1 MGPPPR
7 RTPRVAEGLTGALLA
22 PLPVFDAASWRAAF
36 DDATSV
42 LAGLAVRRAG
52 GGPFRVTDHEV
63 RVALGGTEHRTAG
76 GVVGGAAGGVER
88 VGTEEPEPFAWSA
101 RTARRTLGLAA
112 VRRLADGGARS
123 PAEAVRTRLAESG
136 AWVRD
141 GSPWVSPLDR
151 WLAGLPPAGLAA
163 VAAQAVTWA
172 TRLWCALDW
181 AAFPSPPVIG
191 RDHWW
196 DSPHSALLALRGRAD
211 VRTERAHLVVLSG
224 PRRDS
229 ARAELALVTLVEALR
244 GRSGDP
250 PGRVVGWWPDS
261 GHLVRVEPEP
271 AVLTQ
276 GAEAVAL
283 VLTGAGTPLRSLAA

>member
-1 MGPPPR
+1 M
-7 RTPRVAEGLTGALLA
+7 
-22 PLPVFDAASWRAAF
+22 
-36 DDATSV
+36 
-42 LAGLAVRRAG
+42 
-52 GGPFRVTDHEV
+52 
-63 RVALGGTEHRTAG
+63 
-76 GVVGGAAGGVER
+76 
-88 VGTEEPEPFAWSA
+88 
-101 RTARRTLGLAA
+101 
-112 VRRLADGGARS
+112 
-123 PAEAVRTRLAESG
+123 
-136 AWVRD
+136 RD

-151 WLAGLPPAGLAA
+151 WLAGLPPAGRAA

-191 RDHWW
+191 RDRWW

-244 GRSGDP
+244 GRGGDP

-261 GHLVRVEPEP
+261 GHLVQVESEP
-271 AVLTQ
+271 AVLTLA
-276 GAEAVAL
+276 AEAVAL